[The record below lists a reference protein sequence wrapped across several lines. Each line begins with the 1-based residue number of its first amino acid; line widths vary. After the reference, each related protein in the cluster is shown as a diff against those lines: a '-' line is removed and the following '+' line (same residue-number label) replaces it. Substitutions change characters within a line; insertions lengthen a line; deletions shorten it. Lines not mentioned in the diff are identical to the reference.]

1 MCKLI
6 CESLL
11 QNKKEEKLDDL
22 STELQ
27 IKKSLTSD
35 QKLLYEKMTNM
46 KQENVSAIV
55 SGSSV
60 QSITRYWHQFVCFI
74 EMFYVYF
81 IYISC

>member
-1 MCKLI
+1 MCNLI

-11 QNKKEEKLDDL
+11 QNKKEEELDDL
-22 STELQ
+22 SAELQ

-46 KQENVSAIV
+46 KKENVSAIV
-55 SGSSV
+55 SGLSV

-74 EMFYVYF
+74 KMFYVYF
-81 IYISC
+81 IYVSC